1 VGVFLNQAVNALL
14 NLANVEKIVSVG
26 ITALAEAIV
35 AVTKLIITLHFRNV
49 LKITFLK
56 CNLK

>member
-14 NLANVEKIVSVG
+14 NLADVEKIVSVG

-35 AVTKLIITLHFRNV
+35 AVNKLIITLHFRNV
-49 LKITFLK
+49 LEMTFLK
-56 CNLK
+56 CN

>member
-1 VGVFLNQAVNALL
+1 MGVFLNQAVNALL

-35 AVTKLIITLHFRNV
+35 AETKLIITLNFRNV

-56 CNLK
+56 CN